1 MHTKQIINP
10 LSSCQFD
17 EIRLSIKKVKN
28 KSLMSKLKHLKQETN
43 PSGPMGTQE
52 VLRSLKNRLAGPMPG
67 LKAQMGMI
75 PHPRPGNKAYFEVED
90 SSIKAGVLL
99 LFYPF
104 KDRLH
109 LVLTR
114 RTEQV
119 DFHKGQISLPGGRQ
133 EPEESL
139 EQTAL
144 REAQEEL
151 QIDPDSIQ
159 ILGMLTP
166 LYIPPSNYCIYPVAA
181 ISERRPDF
189 RPAAQ
194 EVAEVLE
201 IPLEHLLDSKNMR
214 REKWVIRGA
223 DVEVPFYSYKGHKI
237 WGATAMVLAELVDI
251 LKH

>member
-1 MHTKQIINP
+1 
-10 LSSCQFD
+10 
-17 EIRLSIKKVKN
+17 
-28 KSLMSKLKHLKQETN
+28 MSKLKHPKQEAD
-43 PSGPMGTQE
+43 PYGSIRAQDIIE
-52 VLRSLKNRLAGPMPG
+52 SLKNKLAGPMPG

-90 SSIKAGVLL
+90 SSLKAGVLL
-99 LFYPF
+99 LFYPS
-104 KDRLH
+104 KDKLH

-133 EPEESL
+133 EPGESL
-139 EQTAL
+139 EQAAM

-151 QIDPDSIQ
+151 EIDPDTIQ
-159 ILGMLTP
+159 ILGRLTP
-166 LYIPPSNYCIYPVAA
+166 LYIPPSNYCIYPVVA

-201 IPLEHLLDSKNMR
+201 IPVEHLLDPQNVH
-214 REKWVIRGA
+214 RERWIIRGA
-223 DVEVPFYSYKGHKI
+223 DVEVPFYFFKGHKI

-251 LKH
+251 LKHEFA